1 MKKIWIIIL
10 VLLVVAASAYF
21 LRKKTASS
29 AVVYEYGEI
38 TRGNLENLVSSTGTL
53 NTVGSVEVGTQ
64 LSGVV
69 DQVLA
74 DYNDNVKKGDVLA
87 VLDTL
92 ELSISYRTAKSDLN
106 RSKAQYDLTLQKH
119 EDNRKLYEKEYIS
132 DLDFQTSL
140 TELIT
145 SEASVVSAESALER
159 ARIKLENYAVIRSP
173 IDGKVIDRSID
184 EGQTVAASFSS
195 PVLFLIAQDLK
206 NMEIEA
212 YVDESD
218 IGMIKPGQ
226 EARFTV
232 EAYSDEEFTGV
243 VEEIRLQPTTI
254 SNVVNY
260 TVIIS
265 TTNDKEIL
273 LPGMTAT
280 IDFVVEQKNDVVLI
294 PSTALKFQPGMEAIK
309 AMMEKRRASR
319 PENTEGSSSKR
330 GDRGSG
336 GPGSREMPADM
347 GSFWYTDSNGDLS
360 MKMVKIGSTDGIN
373 TEVTFSRDEI
383 VDLKPIV
390 KKTGGSSS
398 TSSSKDS
405 RNMRMPGMGRM

>member
-1 MKKIWIIIL
+1 MKKIWIVIL
-10 VLLVVAASAYF
+10 VLLVIAASAYI
-21 LRKKTASS
+21 LRKNTDSS

-38 TRGNLENLVSSTGTL
+38 TKGNLENLVSSTGTL

-69 DQVLA
+69 DQVLV

-92 ELSISYRTAKSDLN
+92 ELSINFRTAKSDLS
-106 RSKAQYDLTLQKH
+106 RVKAQYDLTFQKY
-119 EDNRKLYEKEYIS
+119 EDNRKLYEKKFIS
-132 DLDFQTSL
+132 ELDFQTSL
-140 TELIT
+140 TDLKT
-145 SEASVVSAESALER
+145 SEASVITAESALER

-212 YVDESD
+212 NVDESD

-232 EAYSDEEFTGV
+232 EAYSDEEFSGV
-243 VEEIRLQPTTI
+243 VEEIRLQPETI

-265 TTNDKEIL
+265 TTNESEIL

-280 IDFVVEQKNDVVLI
+280 IDFVVEQRNDVVLI
-294 PSTALKFQPGMEAIK
+294 PSTALKFQPGMEEIK
-309 AMMEKRRASR
+309 AMIEKRRGSQ
-319 PENTEGSSSKR
+319 PENSVSGEGMK
-330 GDRGSG
+330 GNGGSG
-336 GPGSREMPADM
+336 RSGNRELPADM
-347 GSFWYTDSNGDLS
+347 GKFWYTDSEGDLAL
-360 MKMVKIGSTDGIN
+360 KMVKVGATDGIN
-373 TEVTFSRDEI
+373 TEVTFSQEEI
-383 VDLKPIV
+383 INLEPIV
-390 KKTGGSSS
+390 KKTGGSTS

-405 RNMRMPGMGRM
+405 KNMRVPGMGRM

>member
-10 VLLVVAASAYF
+10 VLIVVAASAYV
-21 LRKKTASS
+21 LRKKSGNS
-29 AVVYEYGEI
+29 VVAYEYAEI
-38 TRGNLENLVSSTGTL
+38 TQGDLENLVSSTGTL

-74 DYNDNVKKGDVLA
+74 DYNDNVKKGDILA

-92 ELSISYRTAKSDLN
+92 ELSISYRTSKSDLKRAN
-106 RSKAQYDLTLQKH
+106 AQYELALQKH
-119 EDNRKLYEKEYIS
+119 EDNSKLYEKEFIS

-140 TELIT
+140 TDLKV
-145 SEASVVSAESALER
+145 SQASVVSAESSLER
-159 ARIKLENYAVIRSP
+159 ARINLENYAVIRSP

-184 EGQTVAASFSS
+184 EGATVAASLSA

-206 NMEIEA
+206 TMEIEA

-232 EAYSDEEFTGV
+232 EAYTDEEFTGIV
-243 VEEIRLQPTTI
+243 DEIRLQPQTI

-265 TTNDKEIL
+265 TTNENEIL

-280 IDFVVEQKNDVVLI
+280 IDFVVEQRKDVVLI
-294 PSTALKFQPGMEAIK
+294 PSSALKFQPGMDEIK
-309 AMMEKRRASR
+309 AMMEKKRASR
-319 PENTEGSSSKR
+319 SESSEGERKPGGNGGMGRPGNGGMPE
-330 GDRGSG
+330 
-336 GPGSREMPADM
+336 DM
-347 GSFWYTDSNGDLS
+347 GTFWFTDSEGELG
-360 MKMVKIGSTDGIN
+360 MKMVKIGATDGIN
-373 TEVTFSRDEI
+373 TEVTSSREDI
-383 VDLKPIV
+383 TSLKPIV
-390 KKTGGSSS
+390 KKSSGSTT

-405 RNMRMPGMGRM
+405 KNMRMPGMGRM